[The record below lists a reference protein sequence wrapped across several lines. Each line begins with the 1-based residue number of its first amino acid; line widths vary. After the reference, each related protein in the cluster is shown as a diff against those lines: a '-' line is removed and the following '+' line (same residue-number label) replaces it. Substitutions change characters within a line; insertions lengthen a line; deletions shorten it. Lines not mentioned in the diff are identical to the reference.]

1 MIKLAYFTP
10 DDFPLLINWI
20 SDEDLLMN
28 WAGTQFKYP
37 LTAEKLNWY
46 LRDANNFEDSS
57 ALIYKAVDTESNQ
70 MVGHVSLTAVNRV
83 NRSARITRVFV
94 GPAERGRGIG
104 EQITKAVLEIGFNL
118 LKLHRMSLG
127 VFDFNQPAIRCYK
140 KCGFRVDGILR
151 DINKHGNEYWSMM
164 EMSVLENEWQE
175 MQDVSTGETFLHNL
189 IRLAR

>member
-57 ALIYKAVDTESNQ
+57 TLIYKAVDTESNQ

>member
-57 ALIYKAVDTESNQ
+57 TLIYKAVDTESNQ

-175 MQDVSTGETFLHNL
+175 MQDVSTGETFLHN
-189 IRLAR
+189 